1 MKRRN
6 IRKKI
11 AKAVSYSR
19 TLVRVKHYR
28 GRKVHSPFV
37 YGIVRNAIMKTDPKD
52 GDTALFD
59 ELRARGFSTKRAAQ
73 LQNLYTYR
81 GFTSFIFAEG
91 ENQLPPSTS
100 SAPPDGDMRVSV
112 GDYLLRKELSII
124 NYQLSINS
132 LCFLMPSLSDEETL
146 ALVEKARGMGGGAA
160 LCLVSPYESRH
171 RRLMARHLVESH
183 RHTSIDNRG
192 FLLLFTDERLPKQH
206 FKL

>member
-11 AKAVSYSR
+11 AKAASYSR
-19 TLVRVKHYR
+19 TLVRIKHYR

-37 YGIVRNAIMKTDPKD
+37 YGIVRNAIMKTDARGD
-52 GDTALFD
+52 DTALFD

-81 GFTSFIFAEG
+81 GFTSVVFAEG

-146 ALVEKARGMGGGAA
+146 ALVEKAHGTGAA
-160 LCLVSPYESRH
+160 LCMVSPYESR
-171 RRLMARHLVESH
+171 RRRHLARRLVESH

-192 FLLLFTDERLPKQH
+192 FLVLFTDQRLPKQH